1 MVDLNKVLDYSL
13 IAQSPSVSAAAQAK
27 INAHIIVDHNDWGK
41 SFSKDFIAEV
51 KVYYARKQGRK
62 CAFCRSTINHDGYA
76 EAVEHLTARQHK
88 PHWMFVLHNLT
99 VCCTGCNSSKG
110 TTNMLRYGINTYGHI
125 AANCPAGAV
134 EYLCFNPHV
143 DRWSDHFEVED
154 GFMLIA
160 KRNTKGPFTYKE
172 LNMKRYNIILDY
184 IDQLQFRL
192 KNDSFKILNK
202 RIRKEKNPEILAALK
217 KALDTIE
224 QTI

>member
-13 IAQSPSVSAAAQAK
+13 IGLAPSVPAAAQAK
-27 INAHIIVDHNDWGK
+27 IDAHIIVDHNDWGD
-41 SFSKDFIAEV
+41 SFSKDFISEV
-51 KVYYARKQGRK
+51 KKYYTRKQARR
-62 CAFCRSTINHDGYA
+62 CAYCRSIINYDGYA
-76 EAVEHLTARQHK
+76 EAVEHLTARQNK

-99 VCCTGCNSSKG
+99 VSCTGCNSSKG
-110 TTNMLRYGINTYGHI
+110 TKNMLRNGINTYGHTP
-125 AANCPAGAV
+125 ANCPTGTV
-134 EYLCFNPHV
+134 EYLCFNPHI

-154 GFMLIA
+154 GFMLIT

-172 LNMKRYNIILDY
+172 LNMKRYNVILDY

-217 KALDTIE
+217 KAIDTIE